1 MNGGKIKPAQVGGVG
16 WWDHGWPLAE
26 GVPVCL
32 AGPAADGSACG
43 QRAETDRPGRAPV
56 LRHRGRASRPVCE
69 ACLRAV
75 MAAGEEVQALR
86 EQVSH
91 LLVALTDAQGAV
103 AVERATDERRREAEL
118 ARDAA
123 LARVAAAEREVRGLR
138 ALLDAR
144 VPPGARMSSASA
156 EMLMRAQRDAVLW
169 RRRAVEAGWVGE
181 VTRA

>member
-86 EQVSH
+86 EQVR
-91 LLVALTDAQGAV
+91 ALQGALSRTQE
-103 AVERATDERRREAEL
+103 AADRARHPAEL
-118 ARDAA
+118 ARDEA
-123 LARVAAAEREVRGLR
+123 LARVAALQGAERALR
-138 ALLDAR
+138 ARLDAR
-144 VPPGARMSSASA
+144 AAGSRVAASTA
-156 EMLMRAQRDAVLW
+156 QRLLRAQSDAVLW
-169 RRRAVEAGWVGE
+169 RRRALAAGWVAGVGGE
-181 VTRA
+181 